1 MQPRTMMKS
10 ISGYIFKASLL
21 LLTLVLVSLP
31 LSGQEDQEGQQD
43 TLRTFGPRIGLDLA
57 KFIYFFSDPAQYGAE
72 ISVDFEV
79 YKNIYPV
86 IELGY
91 TNMSDTT
98 DLFDYAS
105 NGPYARL
112 GVDYNVLSMKDR
124 SIHHSIT
131 VGARYGVSVFTQ
143 RTENMYIENDYWGD
157 VIVDSYESSLRGHWF
172 ELVGGMKAEVLPNF
186 FLGWMLR
193 FKFLLNPDM
202 DPKVTP
208 ALVPGYGN
216 AAQNRNFG
224 FSYTIS
230 YKIPLFKN

>member
-1 MQPRTMMKS
+1 MQTQNQMKS
-10 ISGYIFKASLL
+10 ISGYISKAILL
-21 LLTLVLVSLP
+21 LLTMAVVSQP
-31 LSGQEDQEGQQD
+31 LSGQD
-43 TLRTFGPRIGLDLA
+43 TLRTFGPRLGLDLA
-57 KFIYFFSDPAQYGAE
+57 RFIYFFAEPAEYGAE
-72 ISVDFEV
+72 ISGDIEI

-91 TNMSDTT
+91 SSMSDTT

-105 NGPYARL
+105 SGTYGRL

-131 VGARYGVSVFTQ
+131 VGARYGLSVFTQ
-143 RTENMYIENDYWGD
+143 KAENMYMQNGYWGD
-157 VIVDSYESSLRGHWF
+157 MVLESYESSLRGHWV
-172 ELVGGMKAEVLPNF
+172 ELVGGLRAEVLPNL
-186 FLGWMLR
+186 FLGWMVR
-193 FKFLLNPDM
+193 FKFLLNQDM

-216 AAQNRNFG
+216 GTNNRNFG
-224 FSYTIS
+224 FSYSIY